1 MISLDVVNIFV
12 AGNFLLYA
20 TVAVV
25 VRVFILDGDLEV
37 LVIFVE
43 LAVRI
48 LLVPIFLEGF
58 EEADVEFITDL
69 VDCVLATVRSFS
81 VFEIP
86 ANSLKPRFVVDT
98 NSTSGIVEFVVRD
111 LSVVVVEV

>member
-37 LVIFVE
+37 LVIFV
-43 LAVRI
+43 
-48 LLVPIFLEGF
+48 
-58 EEADVEFITDL
+58 
-69 VDCVLATVRSFS
+69 
-81 VFEIP
+81 
-86 ANSLKPRFVVDT
+86 
-98 NSTSGIVEFVVRD
+98 
-111 LSVVVVEV
+111 

>member
-1 MISLDVVNIFV
+1 M
-12 AGNFLLYA
+12 
-20 TVAVV
+20 
-25 VRVFILDGDLEV
+25 
-37 LVIFVE
+37 
-43 LAVRI
+43 
-48 LLVPIFLEGF
+48 LVPIFLEGF

-86 ANSLKPRFVVDT
+86 ANRLKPRFVD
-98 NSTSGIVEFVVRD
+98 TSGIVEFVVRD